1 MEEITKV
8 TNNMLD
14 KIPTIVGSINDMD
27 SRELSDREK
36 RVFAKQAMLTR
47 WYSKIGETTSNTITI
62 DNISR
67 PQYTEVQRPK
77 GF

>member
-27 SRELSDREK
+27 SKTD
-36 RVFAKQAMLTR
+36 
-47 WYSKIGETTSNTITI
+47 
-62 DNISR
+62 
-67 PQYTEVQRPK
+67 
-77 GF
+77 